1 MDIAVNL
8 VESYLR
14 LNGYLTVSEFEI
26 QERAPDGTFRSV
38 TDIDVMGVRF
48 PGEVFVGDPHEGPD
62 TKILALEDPVLR
74 LEEGQIDVIV
84 GEVKQGEAMLNP
96 GMRRHSSLHGL
107 LRRVEWLYD
116 PPLARIVDDLADHR
130 LCVAPARG
138 GGTVRTRLVAFGR
151 APESTLHVITHT
163 HVVETMMRFF
173 EGHDDAF
180 RPIQFRDPAP
190 AMLSLLLKTGFR
202 VSKDGG
208 LEEAPDASSRTEH
221 GEDEASGARRQNHAE
236 HPDE

>member
-48 PGEVFVGDPHEGPD
+48 PGEVYVGDPHDGPD
-62 TKILALEDPVLR
+62 TRILALEDPVLR
-74 LEEGQIDVIV
+74 LQDGQIDVIV
-84 GEVKQGEAMLNP
+84 GEVKQGEATLNP
-96 GMRRHSSLHGL
+96 GLRRHSSLHGM

-116 PPLARIVDDLADHR
+116 SDLATIVDDLAGR
-130 LCVAPARG
+130 TVCVAPARG

-151 APESTLHVITHT
+151 APESTLNVISHT
-163 HVVETMMRFF
+163 HIVETMLRFF

-190 AMLSLLLKTGFR
+190 AMLSLLLKTGFS

-208 LEEAPDASSRTEH
+208 EGESLRLVGEDGAEAP
-221 GEDEASGARRQNHAE
+221 GARRQNQGEA
-236 HPDE
+236 PDA